1 MTALAS
7 QQRFE
12 EASELRERA
21 AALSNAL
28 QRANQVEVLRSA
40 GRIVLEVPD
49 EGTTTLL
56 QGQLVENIADSNE
69 LESCRI
75 SNNPLKTTD
84 KKEIDELWCV
94 ATWLNARAPE
104 LRLLH
109 CDAPL
114 FSQYPS
120 LDDFRQTKSRL
131 IRPGR

>member
-1 MTALAS
+1 M
-7 QQRFE
+7 
-12 EASELRERA
+12 
-21 AALSNAL
+21 
-28 QRANQVEVLRSA
+28 EVLRSA

-69 LESCRI
+69 LDSRRI

-120 LDDFRQTKSRL
+120 LDDFRQTKNRL